1 MPTSAHL
8 FLTVNA
14 RDQTGVV
21 FPTANNDNEHL
32 FVEQQMPELTLY
44 QAYTLCSPNLYDN
57 SARWWVG
64 REVRGGAREPGS
76 SVQRGRLPAPLPNY
90 VQYKPQIITT
100 AKEEGGGSRVRP
112 DGESRGKGMG

>member
-1 MPTSAHL
+1 M
-8 FLTVNA
+8 
-14 RDQTGVV
+14 RGGG
-21 FPTANNDNEHL
+21 
-32 FVEQQMPELTLY
+32 
-44 QAYTLCSPNLYDN
+44 
-57 SARWWVG
+57 G

>member
-1 MPTSAHL
+1 MGLGVGEKGGQWWGTKSLGAGAGRRTSK
-8 FLTVNA
+8 
-14 RDQTGVV
+14 QT
-21 FPTANNDNEHL
+21 AKKKKKKKSKKI
-32 FVEQQMPELTLY
+32 LTL
-44 QAYTLCSPNLYDN
+44 NL
-57 SARWWVG
+57 RWWVG

>member
-64 REVRGGAREPGS
+64 RDFCFCFKIVFMCRLSWPGTFLCNPGYLRS
-76 SVQRGRLPAPLPNY
+76 SCLSNAD
-90 VQYKPQIITT
+90 ITGISVIE
-100 AKEEGGGSRVRP
+100 A
-112 DGESRGKGMG
+112 

>member
-32 FVEQQMPELTLY
+32 FVEQQMPELT
-44 QAYTLCSPNLYDN
+44 YTKLTPFAL
-57 SARWWVG
+57 
-64 REVRGGAREPGS
+64 
-76 SVQRGRLPAPLPNY
+76 LIFT
-90 VQYKPQIITT
+90 IILQ
-100 AKEEGGGSRVRP
+100 GGGWGGIFVFVLR
-112 DGESRGKGMG
+112 